1 MHLIKYPLMLLV
13 CAGIS
18 ACGSLN
24 QLAQNEKSPTAETAE
39 IRPEAWHPLPACV
52 RLSADVHDD
61 STKAIHSDYRES
73 IGAHLLAKGYTLT
86 QDQNC
91 SFVFSSR
98 ITQNSRG
105 FFGFFSRAVLAA
117 QASLKDSRQGKLLW
131 SSTAAIDF
139 SDGALPFSLVGIST
153 GIYKASESMSRDK
166 ELMAIDA
173 LSRKLLST
181 LPYMPTDKKLP
192 LAEQKEPVDIDKWL
206 SDIPE
211 MDRPQSLQKITQGAY
226 SNELKEKAYARL
238 CLQQNTAIN
247 RRQWAQFK
255 ASTGDHENAI
265 NVLLDGK
272 LVVERDPESQ
282 FLLGRLYSALSRYS
296 EADQAYVRASGL
308 NSSNPLYLEGLAYVN
323 TKTHNYPRAL
333 AAYEKMLQISPSQ
346 SYAYMN
352 MAEIQLGSGHVSEA
366 IANYVR
372 AAEVSFSGKDLAS
385 LKKIKL
391 KQQELAKFSASAQE
405 SERAQL
411 LEKVNGFMKQLEEVK

>member
-1 MHLIKYPLMLLV
+1 MHLFKYPLIFVV
-13 CAGIS
+13 CAGLG
-18 ACGSLN
+18 ACASIGN
-24 QLAQNEKSPTAETAE
+24 VARDEKAPTVEPAE
-39 IRPEAWHPLPACV
+39 IRPEAWNPLPACV
-52 RLSADVHDD
+52 RLSVDAQDE
-61 STKAIHSDYRES
+61 SNKTISSDYRES
-73 IGAHLLAKGYTLT
+73 VGAHLLAKGYTLT

-91 SFVFSSR
+91 SFVFSSK

-117 QASLKDSRQGKLLW
+117 KASLRDAKQDKLLW
-131 SSTAAIDF
+131 TSTATVDF

-153 GIYKASESMSRDK
+153 GIYKASESLSRDK

-181 LPYMPTDKKLP
+181 LPYLP
-192 LAEQKEPVDIDKWL
+192 SEKRLPVAEQKEPVDIDKWL
-206 SDIPE
+206 ADIPE

-238 CLQQNTAIN
+238 CQQQNTAIN

-265 NVLLDGK
+265 NVLLDGQP
-272 LVVERDPESQ
+272 VVERDPESQ
-282 FLLGRLYSALSRYS
+282 FLLGRLYSALSRYA
-296 EADQAYVRASGL
+296 EADQAYLRASGL
-308 NSSNPLYLEGLAYVN
+308 NPSNPLYLEGLAYVN
-323 TKTHNYPRAL
+323 TKKRNYPRAL

-346 SYAYMN
+346 PYAYMN
-352 MAEIQLGSGHVSEA
+352 MAEIQLGAGNVSEA
-366 IANYVR
+366 IANYAR
-372 AAEVSFSGKDLAS
+372 AAEVSFEAKDVAN

-391 KQQELAKFSASAQE
+391 KQQDLAKFSESARE
-405 SERAQL
+405 SESAQL